1 MSQQDTSQASGTAK
15 KSRRQAG
22 WTWVGVRQGTLALQ
36 VRHAAHTTG
45 QIAAACGTP
54 QRAHYN
60 ATMSPR
66 YGSSLLSTLPA
77 RELLGRLLAVRVSLI
92 AGWAAGIAWL
102 HWGVHIPMPLVP
114 MGVVLLLMGL
124 FSLTTAWR
132 LRLGVPATQM
142 EFLAHLLA
150 DLTAFAVLVFFSG
163 GVTNPFVS
171 LMLMPVVIAAI
182 SLRPRW
188 VWLLAAVAGIFYGL
202 LLLYYQPLAIA
213 DPIAAYGMHLAGMW
227 FNFLISAG
235 LIAFF
240 VTRMHA
246 ALRTRDQELSAL
258 REKQLRDE
266 RIVAL
271 GTQAA
276 LAAHE
281 LATPLATIQTTAHE
295 LAREFANDPEIG
307 ADCHLL
313 EKQAQACKQIL
324 TQLAARAQ
332 DTTPAA
338 LPLDTWV
345 TSLLERWQV
354 LRPDAQLTS
363 TLPASGRDFTP
374 PEGLEQAILNV
385 LNNAADASPDAVE
398 VRAETNSDE
407 LLIDIADRGP
417 GFSPEQKTQAGRVVF
432 SGKPGRGWG
441 MGLALTHA
449 TLERLGG
456 TLTLT
461 ERDGG
466 GTRVRITLPWSQT
479 A

>member
-1 MSQQDTSQASGTAK
+1 MSSA
-15 KSRRQAG
+15 AG
-22 WTWVGVRQGTLALQ
+22 ST
-36 VRHAAHTTG
+36 
-45 QIAAACGTP
+45 
-54 QRAHYN
+54 
-60 ATMSPR
+60 
-66 YGSSLLSTLPA
+66 LLSTLPA
-77 RELLGRLLAVRVSLI
+77 RALLGRLLAVRVSLI

-102 HWGVHIPMPLVP
+102 HWGIHIPMPLAP
-114 MGVVLLLMGL
+114 MGAVLALMGL
-124 FSLTTAWR
+124 FSLSTAWR
-132 LRLGVPATQM
+132 LRLDVPATQM

-163 GVTNPFVS
+163 GVTNPFAS
-171 LMLMPVVIAAI
+171 LMLVPVIIAAI

-188 VWLLAAVAGIFYGL
+188 VWLLAAVAGGLYAL
-202 LLLYYQPLAIA
+202 LLFYYQPLAVA
-213 DPIAAYGMHLAGMW
+213 DPVAAYGMHLGGMW

-246 ALRTRDQELSAL
+246 ALRERDQELSAL

-295 LAREFANDPEIG
+295 LAREFANDPDIG
-307 ADCHLL
+307 ADCQLL
-313 EKQAQACKQIL
+313 EKQAQACKRIL

-332 DTTPAA
+332 DSTVTAQ
-338 LPLDTWV
+338 PLDAWLN
-345 TSLLERWQV
+345 SMLERWQV
-354 LRPDAQLTS
+354 LRPDARLIS
-363 TLPASGRDFTP
+363 SLSADHRNFVP

-385 LNNAADASPDAVE
+385 LNNAADVSPDAVE
-398 VRAETNSDE
+398 FSATTHNDA
-407 LLIDIADRGP
+407 LQIDIADRGP
-417 GFSPEQKTQAGRVVF
+417 GFSSEQKAQAGRVVF
-432 SGKPGRGWG
+432 SGRPGQGMG

-449 TLERLGG
+449 TLERAGG
-456 TLTLT
+456 SLTLT

-466 GTRVRITLPWSQT
+466 GTRVRISLPWSH
-479 A
+479 AA

>member
-1 MSQQDTSQASGTAK
+1 LESCAVKRSRTLSDSLTVHNWTNCRSPQA
-15 KSRRQAG
+15 R
-22 WTWVGVRQGTLALQ
+22 
-36 VRHAAHTTG
+36 
-45 QIAAACGTP
+45 

-60 ATMSPR
+60 AAMPPAPDST
-66 YGSSLLSTLPA
+66 LLSTLPA
-77 RELLGRLLAVRVSLI
+77 RALLGRLLAVRVSLV
-92 AGWAAGIAWL
+92 AGWAVGIAWL
-102 HWGVHIPMPLVP
+102 HWGLAIAMPLLP
-114 MGVVLLLMGL
+114 MAAVLALMSL
-124 FSLTTAWR
+124 FALSTAWR
-132 LRLGVPATQM
+132 LRQDVPATQL

-163 GVTNPFVS
+163 GATNPFVS
-171 LMLMPVVIAAI
+171 LMLVPVVIAAI

-188 VWLLAAVAGIFYGL
+188 VWLLAAVAGGYYAL
-202 LLLYYQPLAIA
+202 LLFVYQPLAVA
-213 DPIAAYGMHLAGMW
+213 DPVAAYGMHLGGMW

-246 ALRTRDQELSAL
+246 ALRTRDQALSAL

-295 LAREFANDPEIG
+295 LASEFANDPDIG
-307 ADCHLL
+307 EDCRLL
-313 EKQAQACKQIL
+313 ERQAQACKAIL

-332 DTTPAA
+332 DSQPVAQ
-338 LPLDTWV
+338 PLDTWLAAV
-345 TSLLERWQV
+345 IERWQV
-354 LRPDAQLTS
+354 LRPDARITS
-363 TLPASGRDFTP
+363 NVPPDHRDFIAP
-374 PEGLEQAILNV
+374 DGLEQAVLNV

-398 VRAETNSDE
+398 FTAATVRDSLA
-407 LLIDIADRGP
+407 IDIADRGP
-417 GFSPEQKTQAGRVVF
+417 GFSPEHKAQAGRVLF
-432 SGKPGRGWG
+432 SNKPGRGWG

-456 TLTLT
+456 SLTLT

-466 GTRVRITLPWSQT
+466 GTRVRITLPWSPT
-479 A
+479 E

>member
-1 MSQQDTSQASGTAK
+1 
-15 KSRRQAG
+15 
-22 WTWVGVRQGTLALQ
+22 
-36 VRHAAHTTG
+36 
-45 QIAAACGTP
+45 
-54 QRAHYN
+54 
-60 ATMSPR
+60 MSPAPA
-66 YGSSLLSTLPA
+66 STLLSTLPA
-77 RELLGRLLAVRVSLI
+77 RALLGRLLAVRMSLI

-102 HWGVHIPMPLVP
+102 HWGLAIRMPLLP
-114 MGVVLLLMGL
+114 MAAVLALMGL
-124 FSLTTAWR
+124 FSLSTAWR
-132 LRLGVPATQM
+132 LRLDVPATQM

-163 GVTNPFVS
+163 GATNPFVS
-171 LMLMPVVIAAI
+171 LMLVPVIIAAI

-188 VWLLAAVAGIFYGL
+188 VWLLAAVAGGYYAL
-202 LLLYYQPLAIA
+202 LLFVYQPLAIA
-213 DPIAAYGMHLAGMW
+213 DPVAAYGMHLGGMW
-227 FNFLISAG
+227 FNFLISAA

-240 VTRMHA
+240 VTRMQA
-246 ALRTRDQELSAL
+246 ALRARDRELSAL

-295 LAREFANDPEIG
+295 LAGEFANDPDIG
-307 ADCHLL
+307 ADCRLL
-313 EKQAQACKQIL
+313 EQQAQACKRIL

-332 DTTPAA
+332 DSAPAA
-338 LPLDTWV
+338 LPLDTW
-345 TSLLERWQV
+345 LAALIERWQV
-354 LRPDAQLTS
+354 LRPDAQITP
-363 TLPASGRDFTP
+363 TLPPDRRAFIP
-374 PEGLEQAILNV
+374 PDGLEQAILNV

-398 VRAETNSDE
+398 FGAEANNIA

-417 GFSPEQKTQAGRVVF
+417 GFTTEQKAQAGRVLF

-449 TLERLGG
+449 TLERIGG
-456 TLTLT
+456 SLTLI

-466 GTRVRITLPWSQT
+466 GTRVRITLPWKR
-479 A
+479 AA

>member
-1 MSQQDTSQASGTAK
+1 MST
-15 KSRRQAG
+15 
-22 WTWVGVRQGTLALQ
+22 
-36 VRHAAHTTG
+36 
-45 QIAAACGTP
+45 
-54 QRAHYN
+54 RADS
-60 ATMSPR
+60 T
-66 YGSSLLSTLPA
+66 LLSTLPA
-77 RELLGRLLAVRVSLI
+77 RALLGRLLAVRVSLI
-92 AGWAAGIAWL
+92 AGWAAGVMWL
-102 HWGVHIPMPLVP
+102 HWGLGIRMPLLP
-114 MGVVLLLMGL
+114 MAAVLVLMGL
-124 FSLTTAWR
+124 FALSTAWR
-132 LRLGVPATQM
+132 LRLDVPATQM

-163 GVTNPFVS
+163 GATNPFVS
-171 LMLMPVVIAAI
+171 LMLVPVIIAAI

-188 VWLLAAVAGIFYGL
+188 VWLLAAVAGGYYAL
-202 LLLYYQPLAIA
+202 LLFVYQPLAIV
-213 DPIAAYGMHLAGMW
+213 DPVAAYGMHLGGMW
-227 FNFLISAG
+227 FNFLISAA

-246 ALRTRDQELSAL
+246 ALRARDQELAGL

-295 LAREFANDPEIG
+295 LAAEFANDPDIG
-307 ADCHLL
+307 EDCRLL
-313 EKQAQACKQIL
+313 EKQAQACKRIL

-332 DTTPAA
+332 DTPPAA
-338 LPLDTWV
+338 QPLDAWLAAV
-345 TSLLERWQV
+345 IERWQV
-354 LRPDAQLTS
+354 LRPDARIVTG
-363 TLPASGRDFTP
+363 LPAERRVFTAP
-374 PEGLEQAILNV
+374 DGLEQAIMNV

-398 VRAETNSDE
+398 FGAETKPDA

-417 GFSPEQKTQAGRVVF
+417 GLTPEQKAQAGRVLF

-456 TLTLT
+456 SLTLT
-461 ERDGG
+461 EREGG
-466 GTRVRITLPWSQT
+466 GTRVCIRLPWRPPE
-479 A
+479 

>member
-1 MSQQDTSQASGTAK
+1 
-15 KSRRQAG
+15 
-22 WTWVGVRQGTLALQ
+22 
-36 VRHAAHTTG
+36 
-45 QIAAACGTP
+45 
-54 QRAHYN
+54 
-60 ATMSPR
+60 MSPAAD
-66 YGSSLLSTLPA
+66 STLLSTLPA
-77 RELLGRLLAVRVSLI
+77 RALLGRLLTLRVSLI

-102 HWGVHIPMPLVP
+102 HWGLAVHMPLLP
-114 MGVVLLLMGL
+114 MATALALMGL
-124 FSLTTAWR
+124 FSLATAWR
-132 LRLGVPATQM
+132 LRLGVAATQM
-142 EFLAHLLA
+142 EFLTHLLG

-171 LMLMPVVIAAI
+171 LMLVPVVIAAI
-182 SLRPRW
+182 SLRPVW
-188 VWLLAAVAGIFYGL
+188 VWLLASVAGGYYAL
-202 LLLYYQPLAIA
+202 LLFYYQPLAVS
-213 DPIAAYGMHLAGMW
+213 DPAAAYGMHLGGMW

-240 VTRMHA
+240 VTRMQA
-246 ALRTRDQELSAL
+246 ALRARDQELSAL

-295 LAREFANDPEIG
+295 LAAEFANDPDIG
-307 ADCHLL
+307 ADCQLL
-313 EKQAQACKQIL
+313 EKQAQACKRIL

-332 DTTPAA
+332 DSAPAA
-338 LPLDTWV
+338 QPLDAW
-345 TSLLERWQV
+345 LHALIERWQV
-354 LRPDAQLTS
+354 LRPDARITS
-363 TLPASGRDFTP
+363 FLPADQRDFIAP
-374 PEGLEQAILNV
+374 DGFEQAILNV
-385 LNNAADASPDAVE
+385 LNNAADAAGEPVEFSAVASADALV
-398 VRAETNSDE
+398 V
-407 LLIDIADRGP
+407 DIADRGP
-417 GFSPEQKTQAGRVVF
+417 GFTPEQKAQAGRVLF

-456 TLTLT
+456 KLTLT
-461 ERDGG
+461 EREGG

>member
-1 MSQQDTSQASGTAK
+1 MPTS
-15 KSRRQAG
+15 
-22 WTWVGVRQGTLALQ
+22 
-36 VRHAAHTTG
+36 
-45 QIAAACGTP
+45 P
-54 QRAHYN
+54 D
-60 ATMSPR
+60 AT
-66 YGSSLLSTLPA
+66 LLSTLPA
-77 RELLGRLLAVRVSLI
+77 RALLGRLLAVRVSLI

-102 HWGVHIPMPLVP
+102 HWGLAVRMPLLP
-114 MGVVLLLMGL
+114 MAAVLGLMGL
-124 FSLTTAWR
+124 FSLSTAWR
-132 LRLGVPATQM
+132 LRLDVPATQM

-163 GVTNPFVS
+163 GATNPFVS
-171 LMLMPVVIAAI
+171 LMLVPVIIAAI

-188 VWLLAAVAGIFYGL
+188 VWLLAAVAGGYYAL
-202 LLLYYQPLAIA
+202 LLFVYQPLAIA
-213 DPIAAYGMHLAGMW
+213 DPLVATAMHLGGMW
-227 FNFLISAG
+227 FNFLISAA

-295 LAREFANDPEIG
+295 LAAEFANDPEIG
-307 ADCHLL
+307 DDCRLL
-313 EKQAQACKQIL
+313 ERQAQACKQIL

-332 DTTPAA
+332 DTPPVAQ
-338 LPLDTWV
+338 PLDAWLNAV
-345 TSLLERWQV
+345 IERWQV
-354 LRPDAQLTS
+354 LRPDARITVR
-363 TLPASGRDFTP
+363 LPADDRDFSAP
-374 PEGLEQAILNV
+374 DGLEQAILNV
-385 LNNAADASPDAVE
+385 LNNAADATPEAVE
-398 VRAETNSDE
+398 LSADTTADALV
-407 LLIDIADRGP
+407 IDIADRGP
-417 GFSPEQKTQAGRVVF
+417 GFTPEQKAQAGRVLF

-449 TLERLGG
+449 TLERVGG
-456 TLTLT
+456 SLTLT

-466 GTRVRITLPWSQT
+466 GTRVRIRLPWSPSE
-479 A
+479 

>member
-1 MSQQDTSQASGTAK
+1 MPS
-15 KSRRQAG
+15 
-22 WTWVGVRQGTLALQ
+22 
-36 VRHAAHTTG
+36 
-45 QIAAACGTP
+45 
-54 QRAHYN
+54 
-60 ATMSPR
+60 ATDST
-66 YGSSLLSTLPA
+66 LLSTLPA
-77 RELLGRLLAVRVSLI
+77 RALLGRLLAVRVSLI

-102 HWGVHIPMPLVP
+102 HWGLAIRMPLFP
-114 MGVVLLLMGL
+114 MAAVLVLMGL
-124 FSLTTAWR
+124 FSLSTAWR
-132 LRLGVPATQM
+132 LRLDAPATQM

-163 GVTNPFVS
+163 GATNPFVS
-171 LMLMPVVIAAI
+171 LMLVPVIIAAI

-188 VWLLAAVAGIFYGL
+188 VWLLAAVAGGYYAL
-202 LLLYYQPLAIA
+202 LLFVYQPLAIA
-213 DPIAAYGMHLAGMW
+213 DPVAASRMHLGGMW

-246 ALRTRDQELSAL
+246 ALRARDRELAAL

-295 LAREFANDPEIG
+295 LAGEFANDPDIG
-307 ADCHLL
+307 ADCRLL
-313 EKQAQACKQIL
+313 EQQAQACKRIL

-332 DTTPAA
+332 DSAPAA
-338 LPLDTWV
+338 QPLDTW
-345 TSLLERWQV
+345 LAALIERWQV
-354 LRPDAQLTS
+354 LRPDAQITPA
-363 TLPASGRDFTP
+363 LPPDHRAFTP
-374 PEGLEQAILNV
+374 PDGLEQAILNV
-385 LNNAADASPDAVE
+385 LNNAADASPAAVE
-398 VRAETNSDE
+398 FGAETNHDA
-407 LLIDIADRGP
+407 LVIDIADRGP
-417 GFSPEQKTQAGRVVF
+417 GFTPEQKAQAGHVLF

-449 TLERLGG
+449 TLERMGG
-456 TLTLT
+456 SLTLI

-466 GTRVRITLPWSQT
+466 GTRVRITLPWKR
-479 A
+479 AA